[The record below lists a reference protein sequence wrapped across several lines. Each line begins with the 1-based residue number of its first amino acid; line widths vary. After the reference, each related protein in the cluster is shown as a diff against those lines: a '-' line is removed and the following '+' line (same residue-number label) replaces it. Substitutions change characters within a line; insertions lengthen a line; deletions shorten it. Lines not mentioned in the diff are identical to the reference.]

1 MKSFSKIGFGAFIFM
16 VLVGNIVLF
25 DPPKEE
31 ETIHS
36 YTESAVERPAPVPT
50 TKYISY
56 DIPDGDTSFKSYMD
70 YRSITNTESKQYRLQ
85 QNAYTNDY
93 GLRIYDDMYMVAMG
107 SYYVSE
113 IGDIYRITL
122 SNGTEFIAVA
132 GDLKADRDT
141 DMNNQYHPM
150 ENDMKNVVE
159 FIVDTHELNSKV
171 RQSGTVGTY
180 NEFSGD
186 IVKIERIERYE

>member
-1 MKSFSKIGFGAFIFM
+1 MNLSKIGFGAFIFM

-31 ETIHS
+31 EAIQS
-36 YTESAVERPAPVPT
+36 YTESAVERSAPVPT

-56 DIPDGDTSFKSYMD
+56 DIPNGDTSFKSYMD

-93 GLRIYDDMYMVAMG
+93 GLRMYDDMYMVAMG

-141 DMNNQYHPM
+141 DINNQYHPM
-150 ENDMKNVVE
+150 ENGMRNVIE
-159 FIVDTHELNSKV
+159 FIVDTKELNSKV
-171 RQSGTVGTY
+171 RQSGTIGTY
-180 NEFSGD
+180 AEFDGNVIS
-186 IVKIERIERYE
+186 IERIYNYE